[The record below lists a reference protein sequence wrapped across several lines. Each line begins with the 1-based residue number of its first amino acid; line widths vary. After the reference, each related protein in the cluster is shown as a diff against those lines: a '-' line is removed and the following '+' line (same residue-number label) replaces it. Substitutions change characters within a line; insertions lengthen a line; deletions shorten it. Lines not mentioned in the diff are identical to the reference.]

1 MNRDL
6 YNQRIIEAARRA
18 REQQPLDAPDIRVT
32 RDNPL
37 CGDRI
42 TLDLQLEDGR
52 IAAIGHRTRGC
63 LLTEAAAAILA
74 ERGRDATLQTL
85 RRVRDDLARLLAG
98 EMVEPV
104 WPELAVF
111 RPVAEVKSRHECV
124 LLPFDAALDALS
136 RAARET
142 S

>member
-1 MNRDL
+1 MNSGL

-18 REQQPLDAPDIRVT
+18 RKQGRLEQADIRVT

-42 TLDLQLEDGR
+42 TLDLRLEDGR
-52 IAAIGHRTRGC
+52 IAAIGHKTRGC

-74 ERGRDATLQTL
+74 ERGQDATLQTL

-98 EMVEPV
+98 EMVDPV
-104 WPELAVF
+104 WPELAIF

-124 LLPFDAALDALS
+124 LLPFEAALEALA
-136 RAARET
+136 RAAGEA